1 MEGKKRKVA
10 PTSAPAE
17 GERPSK
23 KAQTGTVKVTHLS
36 APDIAQPVVVT
47 SPGVALPSDL
57 TFTGYSKKET
67 SGRSSLLLQSS
78 KHPTIDYVATESGT
92 TNATEKHL
100 KHYVAIFDAA
110 SNKLKVME
118 AKKMTVRSTVRV
130 PDRES
135 EDEEEAEVKATPSS
149 RAALTQA
156 FGTKKSK
163 RAVASMAENRLLARD
178 GETDNPVSAAILN
191 SINQE
196 DEDDSEAG
204 LAGGPATARANKPL
218 PPVDLNTTDISKVYD
233 LSQLVHPGPW
243 KTTLSQM
250 QIAFWRDCIQ
260 KNKPIPTSMRFVA
273 TRISYLG
280 PKHLKDPDNT
290 EILQK
295 LQLLRYIQ
303 LLAEIHKYV
312 SHQSS
317 RRPMLP
323 VEKWPQGTTSD
334 TALSTAFK
342 ARLVSHFFPSRT
354 PTVFAKTLLTS
365 TILALTL
372 HIPPPK
378 FTPGDTPSMLFTE
391 PSEIT
396 LDLGVPAAEIN
407 KLYRELGCK
416 LESMTD
422 AELNKY
428 GWDKIA
434 RPPKKVDDETGQIV
448 KLAKPKFAKLRFPI
462 DFPKV
467 SAGRPGRR

>member
-1 MEGKKRKVA
+1 
-10 PTSAPAE
+10 
-17 GERPSK
+17 
-23 KAQTGTVKVTHLS
+23 
-36 APDIAQPVVVT
+36 
-47 SPGVALPSDL
+47 VALPSDL
-57 TFTGYSKKET
+57 TFTGYSKKEA

-78 KHPTIDYVATESGT
+78 QHPTIDYVATESGT
-92 TNATEKHL
+92 TEATEKHL
-100 KHYVAIFDAA
+100 KHYVAIFDPT
-110 SNKLKVME
+110 SNKLKVVG
-118 AKKMTVRSTVRV
+118 AKKMTVRSSVRV

-135 EDEEEAEVKATPSS
+135 EDEEEEAQEARPAPSS

-163 RAVASMAENRLLARD
+163 RAVASIAENRLLARD

-191 SINQE
+191 SINGEE
-196 DEDDSEAG
+196 DNDSEAD
-204 LAGGPATARANKPL
+204 LASSLTARANKPL
-218 PPVDLNTTDISKVYD
+218 PAANLNTNDISKVYD

-243 KTTLSQM
+243 QTTLSQM
-250 QIAFWRDCIQ
+250 QIAFWRDCLQ
-260 KNKPIPTSMRFVA
+260 KSKPIPTTLRFIA
-273 TRISYLG
+273 TRIGYIGS
-280 PKHLKDPDNT
+280 KHLKDPANT

-312 SHQSS
+312 SHQNS
-317 RRPMLP
+317 RRPLLP
-323 VEKWPQGTTSD
+323 VEKWPQGTTTD

-354 PTVFAKTLLTS
+354 PTVFAKTLLTA

-378 FTPGDTPSMLFTE
+378 FTPGDTPSMLFAE

-416 LESMTD
+416 MESMTD
-422 AELNKY
+422 GELSRY
-428 GWDKIA
+428 GWNKIVQSA
-434 RPPKKVDDETGQIV
+434 KKVDQETGQVV
-448 KLAKPKFAKLRFPI
+448 KLPKPKFAKLRFPI

>member
-1 MEGKKRKVA
+1 MEGKKRKAAATAA
-10 PTSAPAE
+10 PTE

-23 KAQTGTVKVTHLS
+23 KAQTGTVKVTHFRAS
-36 APDIAQPVVVT
+36 EVAQPVVVT

-57 TFTGYSKKET
+57 TFTGYSKKEAG
-67 SGRSSLLLQSS
+67 GRSSLLLQSS
-78 KHPTIDYVATESGT
+78 EHPTIDYVAIESGPT
-92 TNATEKHL
+92 SATDKHL
-100 KHYVAIFDAA
+100 KHYVAIFDKA
-110 SNKLKVME
+110 STKLKVME

-135 EDEEEAEVKATPSS
+135 EDEEEDTVQATPSS

-163 RAVASMAENRLLARD
+163 KAVASIAENRLLARD

-191 SINQE
+191 SIHAE
-196 DEDDSEAG
+196 EEDDSEAG
-204 LAGGPATARANKPL
+204 LASDALTARANKPL
-218 PPVDLNTTDISKVYD
+218 PPVDMTTTEISKVYD

-250 QIAFWRDCIQ
+250 QIAFWRDCLQ
-260 KNKPIPTSMRFVA
+260 KNKSIPTSLRFIA
-273 TRISYLG
+273 TRLSYLG
-280 PKHLKDPDNT
+280 QRHLKDPENI

-303 LLAEIHKYV
+303 HLAEIHKYV
-312 SHQSS
+312 SHQNS
-317 RRPMLP
+317 RRPLPP
-323 VEKWPQGTTSD
+323 VEKWPHGTTSD

-378 FTPGDTPSMLFTE
+378 WTPGDTPSMLFTE

-396 LDLGVPAAEIN
+396 LDLALPAAEIN

-428 GWDKIA
+428 GWNKIA
-434 RPPKKVDDETGQIV
+434 RPPKKVDEETGQVV
-448 KLAKPKFAKLRFPI
+448 KLPKPKFAKLRFPI

-467 SAGRPGRR
+467 SAGRPGPR